1 MSAEI
6 EIPYIVKERP
16 DTGFN
21 NATLGIWLFL
31 ASEIMLF
38 GGLFSAYVLL
48 RAGAAHWPSGASIL
62 NIPIATANTVI
73 LVLSSIAVVFAWAA
87 IKEGKLGQF
96 RACWFLSILGGLAF
110 LVLKAFEYHKDY
122 VEGLLPSSS
131 TFLAIYF
138 TMTALHGLH
147 IIGGLVVNSYLL
159 GPGSKMQKQDPQRYS
174 HRIEV
179 AGIYW
184 HFVDLL
190 WIILLFPVLYLL

>member
-1 MSAEI
+1 MSVDI
-6 EIPYIVKERP
+6 IPYTVEERQ

-38 GGLFSAYVLL
+38 GALFSSYILL
-48 RAGAAHWPSGASIL
+48 RVGAAHWPSGASVL
-62 NIPIATANTVI
+62 NIPLATLNTFI
-73 LVLSSIAVVFAWAA
+73 LLGSSIAVVFSWAGL
-87 IKEGKLGQF
+87 KENNFGKFKKFMGISMLCGF
-96 RACWFLSILGGLAF
+96 AF
-110 LVLKAFEYHKDY
+110 LALKTYEYSMKFHH
-122 VEGLLPSSS
+122 GLFPSTN

-138 TMTALHGLH
+138 LMTGLHALH
-147 IIGGLVVNSYLL
+147 IIGGLIVNGYLW
-159 GPGSKMQKQDPQRYS
+159 GPGSKMHKEDPHHFM
-174 HRIEV
+174 HRVEI

>member
-1 MSAEI
+1 MQ
-6 EIPYIVKERP
+6 IPYTVEERP

-38 GGLFSAYVLL
+38 GGLFSAYILL
-48 RAGAAHWPSGASIL
+48 RTGAAHWPSGASIL
-62 NIPIATANTVI
+62 NIPLATLNTF
-73 LVLSSIAVVFAWAA
+73 LSIAIVFAWAA
-87 IKEGKLGQF
+87 TKEGNWSSFKKWMGISLL
-96 RACWFLSILGGLAF
+96 CGLTF
-110 LVLKAFEYHKDY
+110 LVIKTFEYKMKFDHHLY
-122 VEGLLPSSS
+122 PSSS

-138 TMTALHGLH
+138 TMTALHALH
-147 IIGGLVVNSYLL
+147 IIGGLIVNGYLWVT
-159 GPGSKMQKQDPQRYS
+159 GAKMFKQDPHHFS
-174 HRIEV
+174 HRVEI

>member
-1 MSAEI
+1 M
-6 EIPYIVKERP
+6 EIPYTVEERP

-38 GGLFSAYVLL
+38 GALFSSYILL
-48 RAGAAHWPSGASIL
+48 RVSAPHWPVGSTLL
-62 NIPIATANTVI
+62 NIPMATVNTFL
-73 LVLSSIAVVFAWAA
+73 LVFSSIAVVFAWAA
-87 IKEGKLGQF
+87 TKEGDLAKFKKWMGISLLCG
-96 RACWFLSILGGLAF
+96 IAF
-110 LVLKAFEYHKDY
+110 LVIKGFEYNLEITHHNY
-122 VEGLLPSSS
+122 PSTS
-131 TFLAIYF
+131 TFLALYY

-147 IIGGLVVNSYLL
+147 IIGGLIVNGYLW
-159 GPGSKMQKQDPQRYS
+159 GPGSKMFKTDPHHFS
-174 HRIEV
+174 HRVEI